1 MLDVLPSGHE
11 HDYMHTS
18 AGSKAVYSLLQEP
31 RSQRS
36 LLEGHLEV
44 LGPVAMYDFL
54 QKLHARAGPGSGGRQ
69 GHGASIATW
78 P

>member
-18 AGSKAVYSLLQEP
+18 AGSKAVCSLLQE

-44 LGPVAMYDFL
+44 LGPVAMCDFL
-54 QKLHARAGPGSGGRQ
+54 KKLHARAGPGSRGRQ